1 MGRSCFLIL
10 GRGLIAQCQSA
21 PRCKWCRSPRVRR
34 ATRVK
39 RASSGIY
46 CLFLSSGASY
56 TSPLDSCSGLNG
68 FSCRGAPLLVT
79 SLRSFLGVPPS
90 RWGEIAQ
97 APPYAAGRLK
107 AVPTHRGGMWRASV
121 PLPRRKWRGAGGGGP
136 AAPTQQ
142 APGAP
147 ATPRTPVMARS
158 TQILRN
164 EMVLNSDNESRWLW
178 SRPFSSRRKK

>member
-97 APPYAAGRLK
+97 APPYAAGRSK
-107 AVPTHRGGMWRASV
+107 AVPRHRGGMWRASV
-121 PLPRRKWRGAGGGGP
+121 PLPSKTEGVPPKAAGEAPRITQRNRAPCGGGRHDVRGHQP
-136 AAPTQQ
+136 IRA
-142 APGAP
+142 G
-147 ATPRTPVMARS
+147 
-158 TQILRN
+158 L
-164 EMVLNSDNESRWLW
+164 
-178 SRPFSSRRKK
+178 